1 MATLEGMEDQRRVRF
16 VDLYEGHVDAVMA
29 HCLRH
34 LAPSA
39 AEDAVSDT
47 FLVAWRKLDEMPS
60 EPRGWLIITA
70 RNTIRNRYRTQ
81 ARSLALS
88 DRLQQITR
96 MATEPADVTAE
107 RRADLLTALTALN
120 ADEREAILLVS
131 WDGLT
136 GEEAAQ
142 ALGCSHGALRVRV
155 HRARQK
161 MAAALGDTAPTSVPL
176 GSPHA

>member
-1 MATLEGMEDQRRVRF
+1 MDDERRTRF
-16 VDLYEGHVDAVMA
+16 VTLYQEHVDAVMS

-34 LAPSA
+34 LAPST

-47 FLVAWRKLDEMPS
+47 FLVAWRKLDEIPP
-60 EPRGWLIITA
+60 EPRGWLIVTA

-81 ARSLALS
+81 ARTMALQ
-88 DRLQQITR
+88 DRLRQVTQL
-96 MATEPADVTAE
+96 AADPADITAE

-120 ADEREAILLVS
+120 DEEREAILLVA

-136 GEEAAQ
+136 GAEAAR
-142 ALGCSHGALRVRV
+142 AMGCSHGALRVRV

-161 MAAALGDTAPTSVPL
+161 MAAALGDPAPTTMHLRSSHV
-176 GSPHA
+176 

>member
-1 MATLEGMEDQRRVRF
+1 MA
-16 VDLYEGHVDAVMA
+16 LYENHVDAVML

-34 LAPSA
+34 LSPAS

-47 FLVAWRKLDEMPS
+47 FLVAWRKLDEVPL
-60 EPRGWLIITA
+60 EPRGWLIVTA

-81 ARSLALS
+81 ARSLALE
-88 DRLQQITR
+88 DRLRQIAQLT
-96 MATEPADVTAE
+96 AEPADVTAE
-107 RRADLLTALTALN
+107 RRDDLLTALGALSD
-120 ADEREAILLVS
+120 DEREAILLVS

-136 GEEAAQ
+136 GSEAAR

-161 MAAALGDTAPTSVPL
+161 MAAALGDAVPTTVHL
-176 GSPHA
+176 GSSHV

>member
-1 MATLEGMEDQRRVRF
+1 MEDQRRRSF
-16 VDLYEGHVDAVMA
+16 VALYEDHVDVVMSY
-29 HCLRH
+29 CLRH
-34 LAPSA
+34 LAPTN

-47 FLVAWRKLDEMPS
+47 FLVAWRKLDEIPP
-60 EPRGWLIITA
+60 EPRGWLIVTA

-81 ARSLALS
+81 SRALALE
-88 DRLQQITR
+88 DRLRQIAR
-96 MATEPADVTAE
+96 LAADPADVTAE
-107 RRADLLTALTALN
+107 RRADLLTALESLTD
-120 ADEREAILLVS
+120 DEREAILLVS

-136 GEEAAQ
+136 GVDAAR

-161 MAAALGDTAPTSVPL
+161 MATAIGDAEPTTIAL